1 MKRFDAE
8 EEAAIITLMEKG
20 HAVAVFSKAE
30 LGPINQLAFMEF
42 LFAVGSGAI
51 EDVSKGVR
59 CPDCLGQHEEEN
71 DHVH

>member
-1 MKRFDAE
+1 MKRFDKE

-20 HAVAVFSKAE
+20 HAIVVFSKAE
-30 LGPINQLAFMEF
+30 LGPINQVALMEF
-42 LFAVGSGAI
+42 LFAVGFGAI
-51 EDVSKGVR
+51 NEVHEGVR